1 MEVEE
6 RILHRLIGF
15 NYKTIISHEQRE
27 YKDVD
32 FFVNLIEQG
41 YVLITHSCPYFNGAK
56 TIQCDRIIDKQLG
69 TFLGT
74 DGLLYCLR
82 DLDEIRLN
90 KLEYE
95 K

>member
-27 YKDVD
+27 YEYVDV
-32 FFVNLIEQG
+32 FVNLIEQG
-41 YVLITHSCPYFNGAK
+41 YVLITHSCPYFKGTR
-56 TIQCDRIIDKQLG
+56 TIQCDKIIDKQLG
-69 TFLGT
+69 TFLGV
-74 DGLLYCLR
+74 DGELYCLR
-82 DLDEIRLN
+82 DLAEVCLN

>member
-27 YKDVD
+27 YEYVD
-32 FFVNLIEQG
+32 LSVNLIEQG
-41 YVLITHSCPYFNGAK
+41 YVLITHSCPYFKGTK
-56 TIQCDRIIDKQLG
+56 TIQCDKIIDKQLG
-69 TFLGT
+69 TFLGV
-74 DGLLYCLR
+74 DGELYCLR
-82 DLDEIRLN
+82 DLAEVCLN